1 MSLHESATRLT
12 SNFGCVSVHEP
23 SLVVQVFE
31 GSSPVRVCLETSLPR
46 TFEMEA
52 DSVVDALGWRES
64 LGAAMNRYDTANKAM
79 AAKHAGDVRVPS
91 GGGCSCHAGIS
102 VVVCLRGSRG
112 TIFFRPTR
120 LPLCS
125 FDAVGVSGVPD
136 RHGRETA

>member
-1 MSLHESATRLT
+1 M
-12 SNFGCVSVHEP
+12 
-23 SLVVQVFE
+23 QVFE

-91 GGGCSCHAGIS
+91 GGGCSCHADIS
-102 VVVCLRGSRG
+102 VLVCLRAFEVPYFSVQRACPFSLSMQLESLESL
-112 TIFFRPTR
+112 IVMADR
-120 LPLCS
+120 LHEI
-125 FDAVGVSGVPD
+125 VVKK
-136 RHGRETA
+136 